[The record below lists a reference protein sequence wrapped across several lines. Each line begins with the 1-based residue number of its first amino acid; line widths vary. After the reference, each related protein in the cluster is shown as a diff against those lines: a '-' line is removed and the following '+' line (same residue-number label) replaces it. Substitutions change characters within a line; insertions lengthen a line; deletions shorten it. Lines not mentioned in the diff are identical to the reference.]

1 MIAVLVLG
9 LLSIGL
15 GIVSFF
21 VLWWLSIIGLVLG
34 VVGIALAGSSKHWN
48 ELTKNNDDEE
58 KKRVLVLPIVGTVMN
73 SIDLIIALI
82 SILIMLG
89 SH

>member
-34 VVGIALAGSSKHWN
+34 VVGIALVGSS
-48 ELTKNNDDEE
+48 TSNNTEN
-58 KKRVLVLPIVGTVMN
+58 KKMGILPIIGTVMN
-73 SIDLIIALI
+73 SIDLVVALI

>member
-21 VLWWLSIIGLVLG
+21 VLWWFSIIGLVMG
-34 VVGIALAGSSKHWN
+34 VVGIALVGSSTSN
-48 ELTKNNDDEE
+48 STEN
-58 KKRVLVLPIVGTVMN
+58 KKMGILPIVGTVMN
-73 SIDLIIALI
+73 SIDLVIALI

>member
-34 VVGIALAGSSKHWN
+34 VVGIALVGSSTSN
-48 ELTKNNDDEE
+48 STEN
-58 KKRVLVLPIVGTVMN
+58 KKMGILPIVGTVMN
-73 SIDLIIALI
+73 SIDLVIALI
-82 SILIMLG
+82 SILIMFG